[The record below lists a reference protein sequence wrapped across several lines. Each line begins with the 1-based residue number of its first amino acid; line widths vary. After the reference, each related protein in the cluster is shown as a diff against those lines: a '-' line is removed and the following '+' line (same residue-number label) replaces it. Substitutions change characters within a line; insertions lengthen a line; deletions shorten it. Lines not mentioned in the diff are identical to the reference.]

1 MKDENSPRHIIKAW
15 IARAERRGVHLPG
28 CAHRIDGTSVSVALS
43 DISYDGCCLIA
54 EEAFVPGEPLLVEVT
69 DLGQVEAEVRW
80 VDGTRSGVLFCSDR
94 HVPVPTQFRTMR
106 RKRKYR
112 AKSDDA

>member
-1 MKDENSPRHIIKAW
+1 MKDENSPREIIEAW
-15 IARAERRGVHLPG
+15 IARADRRGVHLPG
-28 CAHRIDGTSVSVALS
+28 RAHRIDDTSVAVALS

-80 VDGTRSGVLFCSDR
+80 VDGTRSGVLFSSDG
-94 HVPVPTQFRTMR
+94 HVPVPTVFRAMR

-112 AKSDDA
+112 AKSDEA